1 MKWLRYDGFRM
12 GGHWGFWFEVF
23 GVGLAVSTMKPCFSE
38 RMGLSPYWT
47 IGRFKITTIRRAP
60 R

>member
-1 MKWLRYDGFRM
+1 MKWLQYDGFRM

-23 GVGLAVSTMKPCFSE
+23 GVGLAVSTMHPLFSE
-38 RMGLSPYWT
+38 RLRITPCLR
-47 IGRFKITTIRRAP
+47 IGPIKITGIRRAP